1 MKKRNLINRLYAQ
14 ATQVAHDYKE
24 NHHIMTD
31 EPMKGLIEQFNTCP
45 WMDEVEEEVV
55 KAYGFKSVEEY
66 NEQLFDGIDPQ
77 LYDEISEEINAYY
90 DKVDYINDM
99 VECLENIKNVME
111 RLNYFE

>member
-1 MKKRNLINRLYAQ
+1 MEKRNLINRLYAQ

-31 EPMKGLIEQFNTCP
+31 EPMEDLIEQFDTCP

-66 NEQLFDGIDPQ
+66 NIQLFDGIDEQ
-77 LYDEISEEINAYY
+77 LYDEISEEINDYC
-90 DKVDYINDM
+90 DKIDYINDM
-99 VECLENIKNVME
+99 SDCLEDIKNAME
-111 RLNYFE
+111 RINFFD